1 MTQSNR
7 SYSRYKR
14 LLASYGMTARYTSR
28 EAKETDSTEINS
40 TEKTELEIPTRQRRP
55 RKRKHS
61 VIESPREEEL
71 DDEFEPI
78 EQQNV
83 YIGEMRPTRSTWYRY
98 RQCSGKVS
106 DSSNMRIRH
115 GITCVSGLETAS
127 LIQSS
132 KDVEKFVTPTYL
144 KPWLREGLNDQS

>member
-78 EQQNV
+78 E
-83 YIGEMRPTRSTWYRY
+83 
-98 RQCSGKVS
+98 
-106 DSSNMRIRH
+106 
-115 GITCVSGLETAS
+115 
-127 LIQSS
+127 
-132 KDVEKFVTPTYL
+132 
-144 KPWLREGLNDQS
+144 